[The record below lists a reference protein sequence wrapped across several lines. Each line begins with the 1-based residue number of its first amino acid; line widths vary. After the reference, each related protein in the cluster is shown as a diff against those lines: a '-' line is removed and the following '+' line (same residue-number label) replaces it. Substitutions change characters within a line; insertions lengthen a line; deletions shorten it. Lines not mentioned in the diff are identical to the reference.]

1 MFYEPGKSLLNGSF
15 VLHVQTG
22 GGLVQ
27 QNDGRILQEGAGNG
41 NALALAAGKGAAIFA
56 DVRVPLVRQLFGKFL
71 AVCQLCR
78 RKGLLVGGTF
88 APQTDILQDRIV
100 KQSHILKHDG
110 IQAHELFRVDSGNLH
125 AAHGDAALL
134 VVPEPCC
141 QSGNGGLAAAGG
153 SHQCRDLPLLCGK
166 GDIPQHRFAGVV
178 GKAHMVE
185 HDIAALIGQ
194 LLAAGLQ
201 GSVQNLVHPPH
212 IGAHGN
218 DRRQILQRALHRVI
232 HPGSRH
238 QEQKQGQHI
247 DTALHQQHRAGECHR
262 CNAQLEHHARRGHKQ
277 RCFQFCCD
285 GLLFHSPNFAGKTGQ
300 ITLLRI
306 AGFQVPESLDVL
318 LNAVRT
324 GHFRRH
330 GLGLHLVLHPVA
342 AHHDGNGYRDDPQ
355 CCQSHPSVKGEQAQS
370 NEHRGDEGTE

>member
-1 MFYEPGKSLLNGSF
+1 
-15 VLHVQTG
+15 
-22 GGLVQ
+22 
-27 QNDGRILQEGAGNG
+27 
-41 NALALAAGKGAAIFA
+41 
-56 DVRVPLVRQLFGKFL
+56 
-71 AVCQLCR
+71 
-78 RKGLLVGGTF
+78 
-88 APQTDILQDRIV
+88 
-100 KQSHILKHDG
+100 
-110 IQAHELFRVDSGNLH
+110 
-125 AAHGDAALL
+125 
-134 VVPEPCC
+134 
-141 QSGNGGLAAAGG
+141 
-153 SHQCRDLPLLCGK
+153 
-166 GDIPQHRFAGVV
+166 
-178 GKAHMVE
+178 MVE

-201 GSVQNLVHPPH
+201 GSVQNLVHPPY

-262 CNAQLEHHARRGHKQ
+262 RNAQLEHHARRGHKQ

-300 ITLLRI
+300 IPLLRI
-306 AGFQVPESLDVL
+306 AGFQVAERLDVL

-342 AHHDGNGYRDDPQ
+342 AHHDSGGYRDDPQ
-355 CCQSHPSVKGEQAQS
+355 GCQSHPSVKGEQAQS